1 MPGHT
6 LAGCILAL
14 VITSNIVAAAEPVDL
29 LRFPVHVSATVD
41 FNKQAAL
48 ADITLTLE
56 RETRRFILTT
66 RQTRVASAE
75 EAIERQRTVTGWKEG
90 YLFVR
95 DSCGGGNAWR
105 CVTDHVFRLVTDKK
119 GNDDL
124 VYVGAVASGED
135 CIEPGCAL
143 EDGVFTDIYDGL
155 EANTLTSHAD
165 APAPI
170 IGLSEQGGRFVVDTD
185 LTWDMNQERYT
196 AGLRCLADQAGTQ
209 ANNACTERVTPR
221 NALLF
226 NALLAQ
232 YTGRRDELAAFK
244 ILTRAVLC
252 EGLDEA
258 GCLPVLAE
266 FERVVTKVTP
276 GSLPAN
282 IRRPR
287 ELPVSAGKLRQKN
300 IGRRD

>member
-1 MPGHT
+1 MPGRT

-14 VITSNIVAAAEPVDL
+14 VIAARAVAAAEPVDL
-29 LRFPVHVSATVD
+29 LGFPVHVSATVD
-41 FNKQAAL
+41 FDKQAGL
-48 ADITLTLE
+48 ADITLTLQQE
-56 RETRRFILTT
+56 NRHFTLTT
-66 RQTRVASAE
+66 RQNHVASAE

-95 DSCGGGNAWR
+95 DSCGGGNARR
-105 CVTDHVFRLVTDKK
+105 CDRDHVFRLVTDKN
-119 GNDDL
+119 GRDEL

-135 CIEPGCAL
+135 CNQPGCAL
-143 EDGVFTDIYDGL
+143 EDGVFSDIYDGL
-155 EANTLTSHAD
+155 EANALTSHAD
-165 APAPI
+165 APALI
-170 IGLSEQGGRFVVDTD
+170 IGLSEQAGRFVADLD

-196 AGLRCLADQAGTQ
+196 AGLRCLADPTG
-209 ANNACTERVTPR
+209 NACTERVTPK

-232 YTGRRDELAAFK
+232 YTGRRDALAAFR
-244 ILTRAVLC
+244 LFTRGVMC

-266 FERVVTKVTP
+266 FERIITKVTP

-282 IRRPR
+282 IRRPK
-287 ELPVSAGKLRQKN
+287 ELPVPAGKLRQKN
-300 IGRRD
+300 IGRQN

>member
-1 MPGHT
+1 MPGRT

-14 VITSNIVAAAEPVDL
+14 VIAARVVSAAEPVDL

-41 FNKQAAL
+41 FDKQAGL

-56 RETRRFILTT
+56 QETRRFTLTT
-66 RQTRVASAE
+66 LQTQVASAE

-105 CVTDHVFRLVTDKK
+105 CGRDHVFRLVTDKNGK
-119 GNDDL
+119 DEL

-135 CIEPGCAL
+135 CSQPGCAL

-155 EANTLTSHAD
+155 ERNALTSHAN
-165 APAPI
+165 APALI
-170 IGLSEQGGRFVVDTD
+170 IGLREQAGRFVADLD

-196 AGLRCLADQAGTQ
+196 AGLRCLADQAS
-209 ANNACTERVTPR
+209 NLCIERVTPK

-226 NALLAQ
+226 NAVLAQ
-232 YTGRRDELAAFK
+232 YTGRRDALATFR
-244 ILTRAVLC
+244 LFTRAVMC

-266 FERVVTKVTP
+266 FERIITKVMP

-282 IRRPR
+282 IRRPQG
-287 ELPVSAGKLRQKN
+287 LPAQTDKLCPKN

>member
-6 LAGCILAL
+6 HAGCLLTL
-14 VITSNIVAAAEPVDL
+14 VIASHVVAAAEPVDL
-29 LRFPVHVSATVD
+29 LRFPVRVSATAD
-41 FNKQAAL
+41 FDKQAGL
-48 ADITLTLE
+48 ANITLTLE
-56 RETRRFILTT
+56 QETRRFTLAT

-75 EAIERQRTVTGWKEG
+75 EAVERQRIVTGWKEG

-105 CVTDHVFRLVTDKK
+105 CDRDHVFTLVADKK
-119 GNDDL
+119 GNDEL

-135 CIEPGCAL
+135 CNEPGCAL

-155 EANTLTSHAD
+155 EANALTTHAD

-170 IGLSEQGGRFVVDTD
+170 IGLSEQGGRFVADLD

-196 AGLRCLADQAGTQ
+196 AGLRCLADQTG
-209 ANNACTERVTPR
+209 NACTERVTPK

-232 YTGRRDELAAFK
+232 YTGRRDELAAFR
-244 ILTRAVLC
+244 LFTRGVMC

-266 FERVVTKVTP
+266 FERIITKVMP

-282 IRRPR
+282 IRRPQG
-287 ELPVSAGKLRQKN
+287 LPAQTDKLRPKN

>member
-6 LAGCILAL
+6 LAGCIAAL
-14 VITSNIVAAAEPVDL
+14 VIASRVVAAAEPVDL
-29 LRFPVHVSATVD
+29 LRFPAHVSATAD
-41 FNKQAAL
+41 FDKQAGL
-48 ADITLTLE
+48 AAITLTLE
-56 RETRRFILTT
+56 QETRRFTLTT
-66 RQTRVASAE
+66 RQTHVASAE

-105 CVTDHVFRLVTDKK
+105 CDSDHVFRLVTDKK
-119 GNDDL
+119 GEDEL

-135 CIEPGCAL
+135 CNQPGCAL

-155 EANTLTSHAD
+155 EANALTSHAN
-165 APAPI
+165 APALI
-170 IGLSEQGGRFVVDTD
+170 IGLREQAGRFVADLD

-196 AGLRCLADQAGTQ
+196 AGLRCLAGQTS
-209 ANNACTERVTPR
+209 NPCIERLTPK

-232 YTGRRDELAAFK
+232 YTGRRDVLAAFG
-244 ILTRAVLC
+244 IFTRAAVC
-252 EGLDEA
+252 EGLGEA
-258 GCLPVLAE
+258 GCLRVLAE
-266 FERVVTKVTP
+266 FERIIANVTP

-287 ELPVSAGKLRQKN
+287 ELPQPTGTLRQKN
-300 IGRRD
+300 SGLQK

>member
-1 MPGHT
+1 MSRHK
-6 LAGCILAL
+6 LAGCMFALLATASH
-14 VITSNIVAAAEPVDL
+14 VIAAAEPVDML
-29 LRFPVHVSATVD
+29 GFPVHVSATAD
-41 FNKQAAL
+41 FDRRAGL

-56 RETRRFILTT
+56 HETRRFTLTT
-66 RQTRVASAE
+66 LQTRVASAA
-75 EAIERQRTVTGWKEG
+75 EAVERQRTVTGWKEG

-105 CVTDHVFRLVTDKK
+105 CDRDHVFTLIADKK
-119 GNDDL
+119 GRDEL

-135 CIEPGCAL
+135 CSEPGCAL

-155 EANTLTSHAD
+155 EANALTSHAD

-170 IGLSEQGGRFVVDTD
+170 IGLSEQGGHFVVDPD

-196 AGLRCLADQAGTQ
+196 AGLRCLTDQAG
-209 ANNACTERVTPR
+209 NACTERVTPK

-232 YTGRRDELAAFK
+232 YTGRRDELAAFR
-244 ILTRAVLC
+244 IFTRGAMC
-252 EGLDEA
+252 KGLDDA
-258 GCLPVLAE
+258 ACLPVLAE
-266 FERVVTKVTP
+266 FERIVAKVTP

-282 IRRPR
+282 IRRPK
-287 ELPVSAGKLRQKN
+287 ELPAQTDKLRPKN